1 MVRMI
6 LSDLDHTLLR
16 QDGSISQD
24 TLEVLKACRS
34 KGIRLAIA
42 TARYWI
48 GAERYIHLLNPDYEI
63 TTDGT
68 LIHTSDR
75 CIYSKAFSEDETNK
89 IIRCIR
95 DRMPETEISVACGK
109 TVFWNSKHIA
119 ESERL
124 YKALYNDYS
133 QDLKICAN
141 KIAAVLDTEQMAR
154 EIADE
159 IGCKL
164 QCYRGENMYAF
175 LPVGSGKIQAI
186 KALSELSG
194 IAITDIVAFG
204 DDRNDIDMLTM
215 CGKGI
220 AVANAIP
227 EVLSVADE
235 ITLSNDEDGVAEWMR
250 KNCLESY

>member
-1 MVRMI
+1 MI

-16 QDGSISQD
+16 QDGSISEASLDVIQ
-24 TLEVLKACRS
+24 ECRK

-48 GAERYIHLLNPDYEI
+48 GAERYIRLLKPDYEI

-68 LIHTSDR
+68 LIHAEDK
-75 CIYSKAFSEDETNK
+75 CIYSKSFSTEDTNRIVRSVK
-89 IIRCIR
+89 E
-95 DRMPETEISVACGK
+95 RMPDTEISVAHGK

-124 YKALYNDYS
+124 FKAIYNDYS
-133 QDLKICAN
+133 KELDIGAN
-141 KIAAVLDTEQMAR
+141 KIAAVLSDEQMAR
-154 EIADE
+154 EIADS

-175 LPVGSGKIQAI
+175 LPEGSGKIQAI
-186 KALSELSG
+186 RALSEQSG
-194 IAITDIVAFG
+194 IPISDIAAFG
-204 DDRNDIDMLTM
+204 DDKNDIDMLTM

-220 AVANAIP
+220 AVSNAIP
-227 EVLSVADE
+227 EVLAVADE
-235 ITLSNDEDGVAEWMR
+235 VTLSNDEDGVADWMR
-250 KNCLESY
+250 RNCLK